1 MSAGLEDIL
10 GFQHREKSTTSHH
23 FLNVK
28 VGALLTV
35 DHENTCSLMTLPCW
49 CWTPDTVVISDG
61 AASNILHPRYML
73 PVVCI
78 HLRTCIGGI
87 IRRDLSSASLGLALR
102 LACYMLESFHTRF
115 GPKMQK
121 EQFTQNELTAIF
133 TLQILI
139 TWRIEESPVGPVQC
153 SHNTVSI
160 QQEMTRVTRQD
171 YWL

>member
-1 MSAGLEDIL
+1 M
-10 GFQHREKSTTSHH
+10 
-23 FLNVK
+23 
-28 VGALLTV
+28 TV
-35 DHENTCSLMTLPCW
+35 DHENTCSLMTLRHAGAGHR
-49 CWTPDTVVISDG
+49 DTVVSSDG

-78 HLRTCIGGI
+78 HLRTYIGGI

-139 TWRIEESPVGPVQC
+139 TWRWRIEESPVGPVQC

-160 QQEMTRVTRQD
+160 QQEMTRVTPS
-171 YWL
+171 